1 MNSSSSPSL
10 KNTKNVPIK
19 IPSVPNNF
27 STTMQSGDSI
37 RKSVNGF
44 NKGIGAGFNANGE
57 LSLPIYSNE
66 IPEGKSAFVSIYDA
80 PPVVGVDTPLAYYWR
95 NLVKYSE
102 GLPANI
108 EDVIWFFIVN
118 PPLFDV
124 VDTNIT
130 TFQNQNPS
138 PTDVA
143 WGLFPLFSPAC
154 LIFII
159 QGELFTTNAAF
170 SSFV

>member
-1 MNSSSSPSL
+1 MTSSKSPSL
-10 KNTKNVPIK
+10 KNAKEVSVK

-37 RKSVNGF
+37 RRSVNGF
-44 NKGIGAGFNANGE
+44 NTGIGAGFNANGE
-57 LSLPIYSNE
+57 LSLPVYSNE
-66 IPEGKSAFVSIYDA
+66 IPEGKSAFVSVYDA
-80 PPVVGVDTPLAYYWR
+80 PPEVGVSTPLAYYYK
-95 NLVKYSE
+95 NLVTYSD

-108 EDVIWFFIVN
+108 EDVIWFFIIN

-124 VDTNIT
+124 VNTNIT

-154 LIFII
+154 LIFIT
-159 QGELFTTNAAF
+159 QGELFTTNAGF
-170 SSFV
+170 NSFV